1 LRLVHINQVEFEN
14 FKSFGGSVKIPLE
27 EGFTV
32 VTGPNGSGKSNIL
45 DGILFCLGLAN
56 SRGMRAERLPDLIN
70 NSKIKEGKSSE
81 TFVSVRFNIEDWSPR
96 LDIPPLELD
105 EEDIS
110 LNKGQKEWVVSRKLR
125 LMPGGSYASTYT
137 SDGRQCTLQQ
147 IQRVL
152 RDISV
157 DPEGSNV
164 VMQGDVTRIVSMNN
178 KERRTLIDELAGVAL
193 FDSRIEQTHS
203 KLNDVFERQ
212 ERCEI
217 LEKELQS
224 SKIKLEKECEKA
236 KKYQALKTKLIH
248 IRELEKV
255 LLYEKQVQSIE
266 LINKK
271 LIEFKK
277 SKILFNQE
285 KESRSKE
292 ILVLQD
298 AMKVMIEE
306 LKDKGEDKL
315 IKVNSDIG
323 SINSNLRELERI
335 AASNKNEGIKLQ
347 EQRDNIVISKKN
359 AELEKNQQK
368 NFNDNCLE
376 KLNLEIQELTLKH
389 KLSRQKLSDA
399 AGESGEFSKQSI
411 KLNNE
416 LEKIKSIIQPLES
429 SKRNIEEEIIQINI
443 QRDEILSQIDVLKIE
458 KQKLADFNQ
467 TNKKSIDDKN
477 RRLNLIRSE
486 IDTLKIEIDLL
497 SKTKLRLN
505 NEQMRLEKDLSRSE
519 SRKEALNETRGSYA
533 LRILLE
539 AGLDGLHGYV
549 AQLGEVN
556 EKHRYALEI
565 AAGNRLGQIVV
576 DNEDIASR
584 AIEILKKK
592 KAGRLTFL
600 PLNRIK
606 SYKRN
611 SALTRYENLKE
622 NGIVDKAFNLVDFD
636 DIYCDVFKYVFGD
649 TVVFS
654 DLESAKASKQRTR
667 LVTLSGELLEVS
679 GAITGGSKVNKDL
692 AYRFGTNNDIDDA
705 HPIKERLAVIEEAL
719 RKSDNDF
726 LNKTN
731 HLNKINLNQRGIMED
746 CASTNKEMEVNN
758 NSLKVLV
765 QRIEE
770 NTSRLTKLNSQN
782 NLLNQ
787 NLDLIQNE
795 LKPLKDKLIEL
806 EMILK
811 KNYEENQTSSLMSH
825 NSEFE
830 KLDKKLQLLIHEKD
844 ELLNQKNQFVLNQ
857 ERIKNQLNLI
867 SLQEKNLQESIKEL
881 SNSHNEWIKKR
892 DFYKGELLDLD
903 DQKSELEKD
912 LGILRRKR
920 DELNSS
926 ISNKRQEINQF
937 VLKLEYLERDVSSLH
952 EEMRSENIKLENY
965 KKELPDPLPSF
976 EEYESLDLHSL
987 QSEIAIINGKLESLE
1002 PVNMLALDELGELTR
1017 RLSDLIERLE
1027 VLSNERSELLLRI
1040 ETVSTMRQEA
1050 FMQAFIEVDKHFR
1063 EIFANLSEG
1072 DGFLQLENP
1081 DAPLEGGL
1089 TLVAHPKGKNVRR
1102 LASMSGG
1109 EKSLTALSFLFALQ
1123 KYKPSPFYAL
1133 DEVDSFLDGI
1143 NVERLSKLISSQS
1156 SNAQFIVVSHR
1167 RPMISASERTIG
1179 VAQARGANTQVV
1191 GLPNAA

>member
-1 LRLVHINQVEFEN
+1 MVYINQVEFEN

-56 SRGMRAERLPDLIN
+56 SRGMRADRLPDLIN
-70 NSKIKEGKSSE
+70 TSKVKEGKSSE
-81 TFVSVRFNIEDWSPR
+81 TFVAVRFNIEDWSPR
-96 LDIPPLELD
+96 EDVPPLEL
-105 EEDIS
+105 EEDDIA
-110 LNKGQKEWVVSRKLR
+110 LNKDQKEWVVSRKLR

-147 IQRVL
+147 IQRLL
-152 RDISV
+152 RDICV

-217 LEKELQS
+217 LENELQS
-224 SKIKLEKECEKA
+224 SKTKLEKECEKA
-236 KKYQALKTKLIH
+236 KKYKELKAKLFH
-248 IRELEKV
+248 IKDIEKV
-255 LLYEKQVQSIE
+255 LLFDKQIQNIE
-266 LINKK
+266 LIKQK
-271 LIEFKK
+271 AIELDKN
-277 SKILFNQE
+277 KILFNKQ
-285 KESRSKE
+285 KESLSKE
-292 ILVLQD
+292 IQVLQD
-298 AMKVMIEE
+298 AMKVIISE
-306 LKDKGEDKL
+306 LKEKGEDKL

-323 SINSNLRELERI
+323 SINSNLRELERL
-335 AASNKNEGIKLQ
+335 SVLNKEEGIKLQ
-347 EQRDNIVISKKN
+347 EQRDNIAISKKN
-359 AELEKNQQK
+359 NELEKNQQEKFNNK
-368 NFNDNCLE
+368 NLE
-376 KLNLEIQELTLKH
+376 KLNLEIQNLTIKH
-389 KLSRQKLSDA
+389 KISRKNLSDA

-416 LEKIKSIIQPLES
+416 LENIKSLIQPLES
-429 SKRNIEEEIIQINI
+429 SKRKIEEEIIQIEI
-443 QRDEILSQIDVLKIE
+443 QREEITSQINSMQLE
-458 KQKLADFNQ
+458 KQKLSEFNQ
-467 TNKKSIDDKN
+467 INGKSTDTKN
-477 RRLNLIRSE
+477 RRLSSIRSE
-486 IDTLKIEIDLL
+486 IDTLTIEIEVLN
-497 SKTKLRLN
+497 KTKLRLN
-505 NEQMRLEKDLSRSE
+505 NEQLRLEKDLSRCE

-539 AGLDGLHGYV
+539 AGLEGIHGYV
-549 AQLGEVN
+549 AQLAAVN

-565 AAGNRLGQIVV
+565 AGGNRLGQIVV
-576 DNEDIASR
+576 DNDIIASR

-606 SYKRN
+606 SYRNN
-611 SALTRYENLKE
+611 SAFKRFENSRE
-622 NGIVDKAFNLVDFD
+622 TGFVDKAINLINCD
-636 DIYCDVFKYVFGD
+636 DVYVDVFKYVFGD
-649 TVVFS
+649 TLVFS
-654 DLESAKASKQRTR
+654 DLESAR
-667 LVTLSGELLEVS
+667 LSNQKIRMVTLSGELLEVS

-692 AYRFGTNNDIDDA
+692 AYRFGTNNDIDEA
-705 HPIKERLAVIEEAL
+705 QPIKQRLSVIDEAL
-719 RKSDNDF
+719 SKSDNDL

-731 HLNKINLNQRGIMED
+731 HLNKLNLDQREILED
-746 CASTNKEMEVNN
+746 CVSSKKEIEVNT
-758 NSLKVLV
+758 NSLKVAIH
-765 QRIEE
+765 RIED
-770 NTSRLTKLNSQN
+770 N
-782 NLLNQ
+782 NLRLNKLTIQYDLLNKKLELNQ
-787 NLDLIQNE
+787 NEIR
-795 LKPLKDKLIEL
+795 PLKKRLAEL

-811 KNYEENQTSSLMSH
+811 KNYEDNKTSALMTH
-825 NSEFE
+825 NNDFE
-830 KLDKKLQLLIHEKD
+830 KLDKKLELLIQEKD
-844 ELLNQKNQFVLNQ
+844 ELLNKKNQFVLNQ
-857 ERIKNQLNLI
+857 ERIKNQSNLI
-867 SLQEKNLQESIKEL
+867 SLQEKNLHESVKEL
-881 SNSHNEWIKKR
+881 SNVHNEWLKKR
-892 DFYKGELLDLD
+892 DNYKRELTILNK
-903 DQKSELEKD
+903 QQSQLEKD

-920 DELNSS
+920 DEFNSS

-937 VLKLEYLERDVSSLH
+937 SLKLEYLERDIMSLN

-965 KKELPDPLPSF
+965 KKELPDPAPDF
-976 EEYESLDLHSL
+976 GEYEGKNLDFI
-987 QSEIAIINGKLESLE
+987 QSEIMMINTKLESLE
-1002 PVNMLALDELGELTR
+1002 PVNMLALDELEELSQ
-1017 RLSDLIERLE
+1017 RLNDLIGRLE
-1027 VLSNERSELLLRI
+1027 VLSSERSELLLRI

-1050 FMQAFIEVDKHFR
+1050 FMQAFVEVDKHFR
-1063 EIFANLSEG
+1063 EIFGNLSDG

-1081 DAPLEGGL
+1081 DSPLEGGL